1 MDCFKNNVLLKTIIK
16 VLAYEGPLTT
26 PSMKMWKV
34 CLTDSNKSTELSDFL
49 PTTFHK
55 KKWWLNLLRIQKM
68 FSQELSR
75 HLVKKVKTFFF
86 TNSRIFLRT
95 LRRFH
100 AYELSQQKLETLF
113 HKSEIELWGDIFLP
127 TLVTKMKHL
136 FLPIPKSLAY
146 NYHQVS

>member
-1 MDCFKNNVLLKTIIK
+1 
-16 VLAYEGPLTT
+16 
-26 PSMKMWKV
+26 
-34 CLTDSNKSTELSDFL
+34 
-49 PTTFHK
+49 
-55 KKWWLNLLRIQKM
+55 M

-113 HKSEIELWGDIFLP
+113 KKSEIELRGDIFLP

-136 FLPIPKSLAY
+136 FLPIPKILAY
-146 NYHQVS
+146 NYHQVSQLVTPADNKMCITEFQKNL